1 MNANILILYAG
12 GTIGMWE
19 DPATGTLIP
28 LDLKDLNKY
37 LPEILGLNVSYE
49 GISLKTPIDSA
60 ELTPIVWTE
69 LVEIIET
76 NYASF
81 DGFVILHGTDTMAY
95 TASALSFMIQG
106 LNKPIIL
113 TGSQLPLGRLRTDGR
128 ENFITAIEIAS
139 TRKNNEPLVQE
150 VAICFGERLMRGNRS
165 WKANTEIFDA
175 FDSPNYGNLANIG
188 THIIF
193 NEQLLFRSKKTLKF
207 SKEMTEGV
215 GVLKLYPGILPSSIA
230 YALARPNM
238 KVCIIESF
246 GAGNIP
252 RNEEFLNVFKEA
264 IGRGVSI
271 INISQCR
278 RGSVDER
285 LYKTGKAFAEVGA
298 IFANDLT
305 FEAAITKS
313 MYLLAQGF
321 SGENFRQALI
331 ENIAG
336 ELSENQVL

>member
-1 MNANILILYAG
+1 
-12 GTIGMWE
+12 
-19 DPATGTLIP
+19 
-28 LDLKDLNKY
+28 
-37 LPEILGLNVSYE
+37 
-49 GISLKTPIDSA
+49 
-60 ELTPIVWTE
+60 
-69 LVEIIET
+69 
-76 NYASF
+76 
-81 DGFVILHGTDTMAY
+81 MAY

-175 FDSPNYGNLANIG
+175 FDSPNYGNLATIG

-193 NEQLLFRSKKTLKF
+193 NENSLFRSKKPLVF

-215 GVLKLYPGILPSSIA
+215 GVLKLYPGILPSSIE

-246 GAGNIP
+246 GAGNVP
-252 RNEEFLNVFKEA
+252 RNEEFLQVFKRA
-264 IGRGVSI
+264 IDRGVSI
-271 INISQCR
+271 INISQCK
-278 RGSVDER
+278 RGRVDER
-285 LYKTGKAFAEVGA
+285 LYKTGQAFAEVGA
-298 IFANDLT
+298 IFGYDMT

-313 MYLLAQGF
+313 MYLLAQGLN
-321 SGENFRQALI
+321 GIAFREALL
-331 ENIAG
+331 EDVAG
-336 ELSENQVL
+336 ELSEI

>member
-19 DPATGTLIP
+19 DPATGTLVP

-37 LPEILGLNVSYE
+37 LPEIQGLNVGYE

-60 ELTPIVWTE
+60 ELTPAVWRE
-69 LVEIIET
+69 LVEIIEE
-76 NYASF
+76 NYTSF

-175 FDSPNYGNLANIG
+175 FDSPNYGNLATIG

-193 NEQLLFRSKKTLKF
+193 NEQALFRSKKALSF
-207 SKEMTEGV
+207 NKEMTEGV
-215 GVLKLYPGILPSSIA
+215 GVLKLYPGILPSSIE

-246 GAGNIP
+246 GAGNVP
-252 RNEEFLNVFKEA
+252 RNEVFLNVFKKA
-264 IGRGVSI
+264 IERGVSI
-271 INISQCR
+271 INISQCK
-278 RGSVDER
+278 RGRVDER
-285 LYKTGKAFAEVGA
+285 LYKTGQAFAEAGA
-298 IFANDLT
+298 IFGYDLT

-321 SGENFRQALI
+321 SGKTFREALL
-331 ENIAG
+331 EDLAG
-336 ELSENQVL
+336 ELSEN

>member
-37 LPEILGLNVSYE
+37 LPEIQGLNVNCE
-49 GISLKTPIDSA
+49 GISLKKPIDSA
-60 ELTPIVWTE
+60 ELTPAVWKE
-69 LVEIIET
+69 LVEIIES
-76 NYASF
+76 NYSAF

-106 LNKPIIL
+106 LKKPIIL

-139 TRKNNEPLVQE
+139 TRKNKEPLVQE

-193 NEQLLFRSKKTLKF
+193 NEQSLFRTKKPLSFTT
-207 SKEMTEGV
+207 EMIEGV
-215 GVLKLYPGILPSSIA
+215 GVLKLYPGILPASIE
-230 YALARPNM
+230 YALARPSM

-246 GAGNIP
+246 GAGNVP
-252 RNEEFLNVFKEA
+252 RNEDFLNVFRKA
-264 IGRGVSI
+264 IERGVTI

-278 RGSVDER
+278 RGRVDER
-285 LYKTGKAFAEVGA
+285 LYKTGQAFAEVGA
-298 IFANDLT
+298 IFGYDMT

-313 MYLLAQGF
+313 MYLLAQGYT
-321 SGENFRQALI
+321 GEAFREALL
-331 ENIAG
+331 EDVAG
-336 ELSENQVL
+336 ELSEN

>member
-1 MNANILILYAG
+1 
-12 GTIGMWE
+12 
-19 DPATGTLIP
+19 
-28 LDLKDLNKY
+28 
-37 LPEILGLNVSYE
+37 
-49 GISLKTPIDSA
+49 
-60 ELTPIVWTE
+60 

-128 ENFITAIEIAS
+128 ENFITAIEIS
-139 TRKNNEPLVQE
+139 SKRKNDEPMVQE

-175 FDSPNYGNLANIG
+175 FDSPNYDNLATIG

-193 NEQLLFRSKKTLKF
+193 NEQILFRSNRPLTF
-207 SKEMTEGV
+207 TKEMTEGV

-246 GAGNIP
+246 GAGNVP
-252 RNEEFLNVFKEA
+252 RNEEFLNVFREA
-264 IGRGVSI
+264 VERGVSI

-278 RGSVDER
+278 RGRVDER

-298 IFANDLT
+298 IFGNDLT

-313 MYLLAQGF
+313 MFLLARGL
-321 SGENFRQALI
+321 SGDDFRKALL

-336 ELSENQVL
+336 ELSEN

>member
-1 MNANILILYAG
+1 
-12 GTIGMWE
+12 MWE

-37 LPEILGLNVSYE
+37 LPEIQGLNVNYK
-49 GISLKTPIDSA
+49 GISLKKPIDSA
-60 ELTPIVWTE
+60 ELTPAVWKE
-69 LVEIIET
+69 LVEIIEL
-76 NYASF
+76 NYSAF

-106 LNKPIIL
+106 LKKPIVL

-175 FDSPNYGNLANIG
+175 FDSPNYVNLATIG

-193 NEQLLFRSKKTLKF
+193 NEQSLFRTKKPLSFTT
-207 SKEMTEGV
+207 EMTEGV
-215 GVLKLYPGILPSSIA
+215 GVLKLYPGILPSSIE
-230 YALARPNM
+230 YALARPSM

-246 GAGNIP
+246 GAGNVP
-252 RNEEFLNVFKEA
+252 RNEDFLNVFRKA
-264 IGRGVSI
+264 IERGVSI
-271 INISQCR
+271 INISQCK
-278 RGSVDER
+278 RGRVDER
-285 LYKTGKAFAEVGA
+285 LYKTGQAFAEVGA
-298 IFANDLT
+298 IFGYDMT

-313 MYLLAQGF
+313 MYLLAQGY
-321 SGENFRQALI
+321 SGKVFREALL
-331 ENIAG
+331 EDVAG
-336 ELSENQVL
+336 ELSEN

>member
-19 DPATGTLIP
+19 DPVSGTLVP

-37 LPEILGLNVSYE
+37 LPEIEGLSVTYE
-49 GISLKTPIDSA
+49 GISLETPIDSA
-60 ELTPIVWTE
+60 ELTPAVWSE
-69 LVEIIET
+69 LVGIIQLNQT
-76 NYASF
+76 KF

-139 TRKNNEPLVQE
+139 TRKGDEPMVQE
-150 VAICFGERLMRGNRS
+150 VAICFGERLMRGNRC

-175 FDSPNYGNLANIG
+175 FDSPNYGNLATIG

-193 NEQLLFRSKKTLKF
+193 NEQLLFRSKKPLKF
-207 SKEMTEGV
+207 IKEMTEGV
-215 GVLKLYPGILPSSIA
+215 GVLKLYPGILPSSIE

-246 GAGNIP
+246 GAGNVP

-264 IGRGVSI
+264 IERGVSI
-271 INISQCR
+271 INISQCK
-278 RGSVDER
+278 RGRVDER
-285 LYKTGKAFAEVGA
+285 LYKTGKAFADTGA
-298 IFANDLT
+298 IFGGDLT

-321 SGENFRQALI
+321 VGQDFRNALL

-336 ELSENQVL
+336 ELSEN

>member
-1 MNANILILYAG
+1 
-12 GTIGMWE
+12 
-19 DPATGTLIP
+19 
-28 LDLKDLNKY
+28 
-37 LPEILGLNVSYE
+37 
-49 GISLKTPIDSA
+49 
-60 ELTPIVWTE
+60 
-69 LVEIIET
+69 
-76 NYASF
+76 
-81 DGFVILHGTDTMAY
+81 
-95 TASALSFMIQG
+95 
-106 LNKPIIL
+106 
-113 TGSQLPLGRLRTDGR
+113 
-128 ENFITAIEIAS
+128 
-139 TRKNNEPLVQE
+139 
-150 VAICFGERLMRGNRS
+150 MRGNRS

-193 NEQLLFRSKKTLKF
+193 NEQLLFRSKKPLKF

-230 YALARPNM
+230 YALGRPNM

-246 GAGNIP
+246 GAGNVP

-298 IFANDLT
+298 IFGHDLT

-313 MYLLAQGF
+313 MFLLAQGF
-321 SGENFRQALI
+321 FGEDFRMALI

-336 ELSENQVL
+336 ELSEN

>member
-1 MNANILILYAG
+1 
-12 GTIGMWE
+12 MWE

-37 LPEILGLNVSYE
+37 LPEIQGLNVNYE
-49 GISLKTPIDSA
+49 GISLKKPIDSA
-60 ELTPIVWTE
+60 ELTPAVWKE
-69 LVEIIET
+69 LVEIIESH
-76 NYASF
+76 YSAF

-106 LNKPIIL
+106 LKKPIIL

-175 FDSPNYGNLANIG
+175 FDSPNYGNLATIG

-193 NEQLLFRSKKTLKF
+193 NEQSLFRSKKPLIFTT
-207 SKEMTEGV
+207 EMTEGV
-215 GVLKLYPGILPSSIA
+215 GVLKLYPGILPSSIE

-246 GAGNIP
+246 GAGNVP
-252 RNEEFLNVFKEA
+252 RNEEFLNVFKDA
-264 IGRGVSI
+264 IARGVSI
-271 INISQCR
+271 INISQCK
-278 RGSVDER
+278 RGRVDER
-285 LYKTGKAFAEVGA
+285 LYKTGKAFAEAGA
-298 IFANDLT
+298 IFGYDLT

-313 MYLLAQGF
+313 MYLLAKGLE
-321 SGENFRQALI
+321 GTAFREALL

-336 ELSENQVL
+336 ELSEN

>member
-37 LPEILGLNVSYE
+37 LPEIQGLNVNYE
-49 GISLKTPIDSA
+49 GVSLKKPIDSA
-60 ELTPIVWTE
+60 ELTPAVWKE
-69 LVEIIET
+69 LVEIIES
-76 NYASF
+76 NYSAF

-106 LNKPIIL
+106 LKKPIIL

-175 FDSPNYGNLANIG
+175 FDSPNYGNLATIG

-193 NEQLLFRSKKTLKF
+193 NEQSLFRSKKPLTF
-207 SKEMTEGV
+207 TKEMTEGV
-215 GVLKLYPGILPSSIA
+215 GVLKLYPGILPSSIE
-230 YALARPNM
+230 YALARPNL

-246 GAGNIP
+246 GAGNVP
-252 RNEEFLNVFKEA
+252 RDEGFLEVFEKA
-264 IGRGVSI
+264 IQQGISI
-271 INISQCR
+271 INISQCK
-278 RGSVDER
+278 RGRVDER
-285 LYKTGKAFAEVGA
+285 LYKTGQAFSEAGA
-298 IFANDLT
+298 IFGYDMT

-313 MYLLAQGF
+313 MYLLAQGLE
-321 SGENFRQALI
+321 GVAFREALL

-336 ELSENQVL
+336 ELSEN

>member
-37 LPEILGLNVSYE
+37 LPEIQGLNVNYK
-49 GISLKTPIDSA
+49 GISLKKPIDSA
-60 ELTPIVWTE
+60 ELTPAVWKE
-69 LVEIIET
+69 LVEIIEL
-76 NYASF
+76 NYSAF

-106 LNKPIIL
+106 LKKPIVL

-175 FDSPNYGNLANIG
+175 FDSPNYVNLATIG

-193 NEQLLFRSKKTLKF
+193 NEQSLFRTKKPLSFTT
-207 SKEMTEGV
+207 EMTEGV
-215 GVLKLYPGILPSSIA
+215 GVLKLYPGILPSSIE
-230 YALARPNM
+230 YALARPSM

-246 GAGNIP
+246 GAGNVP
-252 RNEEFLNVFKEA
+252 RNEDFLNVFRKA
-264 IGRGVSI
+264 IERGVSI
-271 INISQCR
+271 INISQCK
-278 RGSVDER
+278 RGRVDER
-285 LYKTGKAFAEVGA
+285 LYKTGQAFAEVGA
-298 IFANDLT
+298 IFGYDMT

-313 MYLLAQGF
+313 MYLLAQGY
-321 SGENFRQALI
+321 SGKVFREALL
-331 ENIAG
+331 EDVAG
-336 ELSENQVL
+336 ELSEN

>member
-1 MNANILILYAG
+1 
-12 GTIGMWE
+12 MWE

-37 LPEILGLNVSYE
+37 LPEIQGLNVNYE
-49 GISLKTPIDSA
+49 GISLKKPIDSA
-60 ELTPIVWTE
+60 ELTPAVWKE
-69 LVEIIET
+69 LVEIIES
-76 NYASF
+76 NYSAF

-106 LNKPIIL
+106 LKKPIIL

-175 FDSPNYGNLANIG
+175 FDSPNYGNLATIG

-193 NEQLLFRSKKTLKF
+193 NEQALFRSKKPLTYTT
-207 SKEMTEGV
+207 EMTEGV
-215 GVLKLYPGILPSSIA
+215 GVLKLYPGILPSSIE
-230 YALARPNM
+230 YALARPNL

-246 GAGNIP
+246 GAGNVP
-252 RNEEFLNVFKEA
+252 REEGFLEVFEKA
-264 IGRGVSI
+264 IEQGISI
-271 INISQCR
+271 INISQCK
-278 RGSVDER
+278 RGRVDER
-285 LYKTGKAFAEVGA
+285 LYKTGQAFAKAGA
-298 IFANDLT
+298 IFGYDMT

-313 MYLLAQGF
+313 MYLLAQGLE
-321 SGENFRQALI
+321 GRAFREALL

-336 ELSENQVL
+336 ELSEN

>member
-28 LDLKDLNKY
+28 LNLKELNKY
-37 LPEILGLNVSYE
+37 LPEIQGLNVSYE
-49 GISLKTPIDSA
+49 GISLKKPIDSA
-60 ELTPIVWTE
+60 ELTPAVWKE
-69 LVEIIET
+69 LVEIIEK
-76 NYASF
+76 NYSSF

-139 TRKNNEPLVQE
+139 KRKNNEPLVQE

-175 FDSPNYGNLANIG
+175 FDSPNYGNLATIG

-193 NEQLLFRSKKTLKF
+193 NENSLFRSKKPLVF

-215 GVLKLYPGILPSSIA
+215 GVLKLYPGILPSSIE

-246 GAGNIP
+246 GAGNVP
-252 RNEEFLNVFKEA
+252 RNEDFLNVFRKA
-264 IGRGVSI
+264 IGHGVAI
-271 INISQCR
+271 INISQCK
-278 RGSVDER
+278 RGRVDER
-285 LYKTGKAFAEVGA
+285 LYKTGQAFAEAGA
-298 IFANDLT
+298 IFGYDMT

-313 MYLLAQGF
+313 MYLLAQGLN
-321 SGENFRQALI
+321 GIAFREALL
-331 ENIAG
+331 EDVAG
-336 ELSENQVL
+336 ELSEI

>member
-28 LDLKDLNKY
+28 LNLKELNKY
-37 LPEILGLNVSYE
+37 LPEIQGLNVSYE
-49 GISLKTPIDSA
+49 GISLKKPIDSA
-60 ELTPIVWTE
+60 ELTPAVWKE
-69 LVEIIET
+69 LVEIIEK
-76 NYASF
+76 NYSSF

-139 TRKNNEPLVQE
+139 KRKNNEPLVQE

-175 FDSPNYGNLANIG
+175 FDSPNYGNLATIG

-193 NEQLLFRSKKTLKF
+193 NENSLFRSKKPLVF

-215 GVLKLYPGILPSSIA
+215 GVLKLYPGILPSSIE

-246 GAGNIP
+246 GAGNVP
-252 RNEEFLNVFKEA
+252 RNEEFLQVFKRA
-264 IGRGVSI
+264 IDRGVSI
-271 INISQCR
+271 INISQCK
-278 RGSVDER
+278 RGRVDER
-285 LYKTGKAFAEVGA
+285 LYKTGQAFAEAGA
-298 IFANDLT
+298 IFGYDMT

-313 MYLLAQGF
+313 IYLLAQGLN
-321 SGENFRQALI
+321 GIAFREALL
-331 ENIAG
+331 EDVAG
-336 ELSENQVL
+336 ELSEI

>member
-1 MNANILILYAG
+1 
-12 GTIGMWE
+12 
-19 DPATGTLIP
+19 
-28 LDLKDLNKY
+28 
-37 LPEILGLNVSYE
+37 
-49 GISLKTPIDSA
+49 
-60 ELTPIVWTE
+60 
-69 LVEIIET
+69 LVEIIESHYST
-76 NYASF
+76 F

-106 LNKPIIL
+106 LSKPIIL

-139 TRKNNEPLVQE
+139 KRKNNEPLVQE

-175 FDSPNYGNLANIG
+175 FDSPNFGNLATIG

-193 NEQLLFRSKKTLKF
+193 NEQLLFRPNKPLKF
-207 SKEMTEGV
+207 VREMTEGV

-246 GAGNIP
+246 GAGNVP
-252 RNEEFLNVFKEA
+252 RNDEFLNVFKDA
-264 IGRGVSI
+264 IEKGVSI
-271 INISQCR
+271 INISQCK
-278 RGSVDER
+278 RGRVDER
-285 LYKTGKAFAEVGA
+285 LYKTGQAFAEAGA
-298 IFANDLT
+298 IFGYDLT

-321 SGENFRQALI
+321 QGEDFRNALL

-336 ELSENQVL
+336 ELSEN

>member
-37 LPEILGLNVSYE
+37 LPEIQGLNVNYE
-49 GISLKTPIDSA
+49 GISLKKPIDSA
-60 ELTPIVWTE
+60 ELTPAVWKE
-69 LVEIIET
+69 LVEIIEL
-76 NYASF
+76 NYSAF

-106 LNKPIIL
+106 LKKPIIL

-175 FDSPNYGNLANIG
+175 FDSPNYGNLATIG

-193 NEQLLFRSKKTLKF
+193 NEQSLFRSKKPLSFTT
-207 SKEMTEGV
+207 EMTEGV
-215 GVLKLYPGILPSSIA
+215 GVLKLYPGILPSSIE

-246 GAGNIP
+246 GAGNVP
-252 RNEEFLNVFKEA
+252 RNEDFLNVFRKA
-264 IGRGVSI
+264 IERGVAI
-271 INISQCR
+271 INISQCK
-278 RGSVDER
+278 RGRVDER
-285 LYKTGKAFAEVGA
+285 LYKTGQAFAEAGA
-298 IFANDLT
+298 IFGYDMT

-321 SGENFRQALI
+321 SGNAFREALL
-331 ENIAG
+331 EDVAG
-336 ELSENQVL
+336 ELSES

>member
-37 LPEILGLNVSYE
+37 LPEIQGLNVNCE
-49 GISLKTPIDSA
+49 GISLNTPIDSA
-60 ELTPIVWTE
+60 ELTPAVWTE

-106 LNKPIIL
+106 LNKPIII

-175 FDSPNYGNLANIG
+175 FDSPNFGSLATIG

-193 NEQLLFRSKKTLKF
+193 NEQLLFRSNKPLKF
-207 SKEMTEGV
+207 IKEMTEGV
-215 GVLKLYPGILPSSIA
+215 GVLKLYPGILPSSIE

-246 GAGNIP
+246 GAGNVP
-252 RNEEFLNVFKEA
+252 RNEDFLNVFRTA
-264 IGRGVSI
+264 IERGVSI
-271 INISQCR
+271 INISQCK
-278 RGSVDER
+278 RGRVDER
-285 LYKTGKAFAEVGA
+285 LYKTGQAFAEAGA
-298 IFANDLT
+298 IFGYDLT

-313 MYLLAQGF
+313 MYLLAQGY
-321 SGENFRQALI
+321 SGKAFREALL
-331 ENIAG
+331 EDVAG
-336 ELSENQVL
+336 ELSEI

>member
-37 LPEILGLNVSYE
+37 LPEIQGLNVNYE
-49 GISLKTPIDSA
+49 GISLKKPIDSA
-60 ELTPIVWTE
+60 ELTPAVWKE
-69 LVEIIET
+69 LVEIIES
-76 NYASF
+76 NYSAF

-106 LNKPIIL
+106 LKKPIIL

-175 FDSPNYGNLANIG
+175 FDSPNYGNLATIG

-193 NEQLLFRSKKTLKF
+193 NEQALFRSKKPLTYTT
-207 SKEMTEGV
+207 EMTEGV
-215 GVLKLYPGILPSSIA
+215 GVLKLYPGILPSSIE
-230 YALARPNM
+230 YALARPNL

-246 GAGNIP
+246 GAGNVP
-252 RNEEFLNVFKEA
+252 REEGFLEVFEKA
-264 IGRGVSI
+264 IEQGISI
-271 INISQCR
+271 INISQCK
-278 RGSVDER
+278 RGRVDER
-285 LYKTGKAFAEVGA
+285 LYKTGQAFAKAGA
-298 IFANDLT
+298 IFGYDMT

-313 MYLLAQGF
+313 MYLLAQGLE
-321 SGENFRQALI
+321 GRAFREALL

-336 ELSENQVL
+336 ELSEN

>member
-19 DPATGTLIP
+19 DPATGTLVP

-37 LPEILGLNVSYE
+37 LPEIQGLNVRYE

-60 ELTPIVWTE
+60 ELTPAVWRE
-69 LVEIIET
+69 LVEIIECH
-76 NYASF
+76 YSSF

-139 TRKNNEPLVQE
+139 KQKNNEPLVQE

-175 FDSPNYGNLANIG
+175 FDSPNYGNLATIG

-193 NEQLLFRSKKTLKF
+193 NEQALFRSKKSLTF

-215 GVLKLYPGILPSSIA
+215 GVLKLYPGILPSSIE

-246 GAGNIP
+246 GAGNVP
-252 RNEEFLNVFKEA
+252 RNEDFLNVFKKA
-264 IGRGVSI
+264 IERGVSV
-271 INISQCR
+271 INISQCK
-278 RGSVDER
+278 RGRVDER
-285 LYKTGKAFAEVGA
+285 LYKTGQAFAEVGA
-298 IFANDLT
+298 IFGYDLT

-313 MYLLAQGF
+313 MYLLAQGY
-321 SGENFRQALI
+321 SGKIFREALL
-331 ENIAG
+331 EDLAG
-336 ELSENQVL
+336 ELSEN

>member
-37 LPEILGLNVSYE
+37 LPEIQGLNVNYD
-49 GISLKTPIDSA
+49 GISLKKPIDSA
-60 ELTPIVWTE
+60 ELTPTVWTE
-69 LVEIIET
+69 LVDIIESH
-76 NYASF
+76 YSKF

-139 TRKNNEPLVQE
+139 KRKNNEPLVQE

-165 WKANTEIFDA
+165 WNTEIFDA
-175 FDSPNYGNLANIG
+175 FDSPNFGNLATIG

-193 NEQLLFRSKKTLKF
+193 NEQLLFRSNKPLKF
-207 SKEMTEGV
+207 VKEMTEGV
-215 GVLKLYPGILPSSIA
+215 GVLKLYPGILPSSIS

-246 GAGNIP
+246 GAGNVP
-252 RNEEFLNVFKEA
+252 RNEEFLNVFRAA
-264 IGRGVSI
+264 IERGVSI
-271 INISQCR
+271 INISQCK
-278 RGSVDER
+278 RGRVDER
-285 LYKTGKAFAEVGA
+285 LYKTGKAFAEAGA
-298 IFANDLT
+298 IFGYDLT

-313 MYLLAQGF
+313 MYLLAQGLQ
-321 SGENFRQALI
+321 GEDFRHALL
-331 ENIAG
+331 ENLAG
-336 ELSENQVL
+336 ELSEN

>member
-1 MNANILILYAG
+1 
-12 GTIGMWE
+12 MWE

-139 TRKNNEPLVQE
+139 TQKY
-150 VAICFGERLMRGNRS
+150 LMRLTLLIS
-165 WKANTEIFDA
+165 ETLPTLE
-175 FDSPNYGNLANIG
+175 
-188 THIIF
+188 HI
-193 NEQLLFRSKKTLKF
+193 LF
-207 SKEMTEGV
+207 
-215 GVLKLYPGILPSSIA
+215 
-230 YALARPNM
+230 
-238 KVCIIESF
+238 
-246 GAGNIP
+246 
-252 RNEEFLNVFKEA
+252 
-264 IGRGVSI
+264 
-271 INISQCR
+271 
-278 RGSVDER
+278 
-285 LYKTGKAFAEVGA
+285 
-298 IFANDLT
+298 
-305 FEAAITKS
+305 S
-313 MYLLAQGF
+313 MN
-321 SGENFRQALI
+321 NFCFVQRKH
-331 ENIAG
+331 
-336 ELSENQVL
+336 

>member
-19 DPATGTLIP
+19 DPATATLVP

-37 LPEILGLNVSYE
+37 LPEIQGLPVNYV
-49 GISLKTPIDSA
+49 GVSLKTPIDSA
-60 ELTPIVWTE
+60 ELTPSVWTE
-69 LVEIIET
+69 LVELIES
-76 NYASF
+76 NYAKF

-139 TRKNNEPLVQE
+139 KRRNNEPLVQE

-175 FDSPNYGNLANIG
+175 FDSPNFGSLATIG

-193 NEQLLFRSKKTLKF
+193 NEQLLFRPNKPLKF
-207 SKEMTEGV
+207 FKEMTEGV
-215 GVLKLYPGILPSSIA
+215 GVLKLYPGILPATIE

-246 GAGNIP
+246 GAGNVP
-252 RNEEFLNVFKEA
+252 RNEEFLNVFKVA
-264 IGRGVSI
+264 IERGVSI

-278 RGSVDER
+278 RGRVDER
-285 LYKTGKAFAEVGA
+285 LYKTGETFAEAGA
-298 IFANDLT
+298 IFGYDLT

-313 MYLLAQGF
+313 MYLLAQGYQGD
-321 SGENFRQALI
+321 SFREALLQ
-331 ENIAG
+331 NIAG
-336 ELSENQVL
+336 ELSEV

>member
-37 LPEILGLNVSYE
+37 LPEIQGLNVNYE
-49 GISLKTPIDSA
+49 GISLKKPIDSA
-60 ELTPIVWTE
+60 ELTPAVWKE
-69 LVEIIET
+69 LVEIIEL
-76 NYASF
+76 NYSAF

-106 LNKPIIL
+106 LKKPIIL

-175 FDSPNYGNLANIG
+175 FDSPNYGNLATIG

-193 NEQLLFRSKKTLKF
+193 NEQSLFRSKKPLSFTT
-207 SKEMTEGV
+207 EMTEGV
-215 GVLKLYPGILPSSIA
+215 GVLKLYPGILPSSIE

-246 GAGNIP
+246 GAGNVP
-252 RNEEFLNVFKEA
+252 RNEDFLNVFRKA
-264 IGRGVSI
+264 IERGVAI
-271 INISQCR
+271 INISQCK
-278 RGSVDER
+278 RGRVDER
-285 LYKTGKAFAEVGA
+285 LYKTGQAFAEAGA
-298 IFANDLT
+298 IFGYDMT
-305 FEAAITKS
+305 FEAAIT
-313 MYLLAQGF
+313 
-321 SGENFRQALI
+321 
-331 ENIAG
+331 
-336 ELSENQVL
+336 

>member
-37 LPEILGLNVSYE
+37 LPEIQGLNVRYE
-49 GISLKTPIDSA
+49 GISLKKAIDSA
-60 ELTPIVWTE
+60 ELTPNVWTE
-69 LVEIIET
+69 LVEIIEE
-76 NYASF
+76 NYTSF

-95 TASALSFMIQG
+95 TSSALSFMIQG

-139 TRKNNEPLVQE
+139 IRKNDEPLVQE

-175 FDSPNYGNLANIG
+175 FDSPNYGSLAAIG

-193 NEQLLFRSKKTLKF
+193 NEQILFRSNRPLTF
-207 SKEMTEGV
+207 TKEMTEGV

-246 GAGNIP
+246 GAGNVP

-264 IGRGVSI
+264 VDRGVSI

-278 RGSVDER
+278 RGRVDER

-298 IFANDLT
+298 IFGNDLT

-313 MYLLAQGF
+313 MFLLAKGL
-321 SGENFRQALI
+321 SGDEFRKALL

-336 ELSENQVL
+336 ELSEN

>member
-37 LPEILGLNVSYE
+37 LPEIQGLNVSYE

-60 ELTPIVWTE
+60 ELTPSVWTE
-69 LVEIIET
+69 LVEIIEA
-76 NYASF
+76 NYSLF

-175 FDSPNYGNLANIG
+175 FDSPNYGNLATIG

-193 NEQLLFRSKKTLKF
+193 NEQLLFRSKKPLKF

-246 GAGNIP
+246 GAGNVP

-264 IGRGVSI
+264 IDRGVSI

-298 IFANDLT
+298 IFGHDLT
-305 FEAAITKS
+305 FETAITKS
-313 MYLLAQGF
+313 MFLLAQGF
-321 SGENFRQALI
+321 SGEGFRMALI

-336 ELSENQVL
+336 ELSEN

>member
-37 LPEILGLNVSYE
+37 LPEIQGLNVNYK
-49 GISLKTPIDSA
+49 GISLKKPIDSA
-60 ELTPIVWTE
+60 ELTPAVWKE
-69 LVEIIET
+69 LVEIIEL
-76 NYASF
+76 NYSAF

-106 LNKPIIL
+106 LKKPIVL

-139 TRKNNEPLVQE
+139 TRRNNEPLVQE

-175 FDSPNYGNLANIG
+175 FDSPNYGNLATIG

-193 NEQLLFRSKKTLKF
+193 NEQSLFRTKKPLSFTT
-207 SKEMTEGV
+207 EMTEGV
-215 GVLKLYPGILPSSIA
+215 GVLKLYPGILPSSIE
-230 YALARPNM
+230 YALARPSM

-246 GAGNIP
+246 GAGNVP
-252 RNEEFLNVFKEA
+252 RNEDFLNVFRKA
-264 IGRGVSI
+264 IERGVSI
-271 INISQCR
+271 INISQCK
-278 RGSVDER
+278 RGRVDER
-285 LYKTGKAFAEVGA
+285 LYKTGQAFAEVGA
-298 IFANDLT
+298 IFGYDMT

-313 MYLLAQGF
+313 MYLLAQGY
-321 SGENFRQALI
+321 SGKVFREALL
-331 ENIAG
+331 EDVAG
-336 ELSENQVL
+336 ELSEN

>member
-19 DPATGTLIP
+19 DPATGTLVP

-37 LPEILGLNVSYE
+37 LPEIQGLNVRYE

-60 ELTPIVWTE
+60 ELTPSVWRE
-69 LVEIIET
+69 LVEIIESHYST
-76 NYASF
+76 F

-106 LNKPIIL
+106 LTKPIIL
-113 TGSQLPLGRLRTDGR
+113 TGSQLPMGRLRTDGR

-139 TRKNNEPLVQE
+139 KQKNNEPLVQE
-150 VAICFGERLMRGNRS
+150 VTICFGERLMRGNRS

-175 FDSPNYGNLANIG
+175 FDSPNYGNLATIG

-193 NEQLLFRSKKTLKF
+193 NEQALYRSKKSLTF

-215 GVLKLYPGILPSSIA
+215 GVLKLYPGILPSSIE

-246 GAGNIP
+246 GAGNVP
-252 RNEEFLNVFKEA
+252 RNEEFLNVFRKA
-264 IGRGVSI
+264 IERGVSI
-271 INISQCR
+271 INISQCK
-278 RGSVDER
+278 RGRVDER
-285 LYKTGKAFAEVGA
+285 LYKTGQAFAEVGA
-298 IFANDLT
+298 IFGYDLT

-313 MYLLAQGF
+313 MYLLAQGY
-321 SGENFRQALI
+321 SGLAFREALLQDM
-331 ENIAG
+331 AG
-336 ELSENQVL
+336 ELSEN

>member
-1 MNANILILYAG
+1 
-12 GTIGMWE
+12 MWE

-28 LDLKDLNKY
+28 LNLKELNKY
-37 LPEILGLNVSYE
+37 LPEIQGLNVSYE
-49 GISLKTPIDSA
+49 GISLKKPIDSA
-60 ELTPIVWTE
+60 ELTPAVWKE
-69 LVEIIET
+69 LVEIIEK
-76 NYASF
+76 NYSSF

-175 FDSPNYGNLANIG
+175 FDSPNYGNLATIG

-193 NEQLLFRSKKTLKF
+193 NENSLFRSKKPLVF
-207 SKEMTEGV
+207 FKEMTEGV
-215 GVLKLYPGILPSSIA
+215 GVLKLYPGILPSSIE

-246 GAGNIP
+246 GAGNVP
-252 RNEEFLNVFKEA
+252 RNEDFLNVFRKA
-264 IGRGVSI
+264 IGRGVAI
-271 INISQCR
+271 INISQCK
-278 RGSVDER
+278 RGRVDER
-285 LYKTGKAFAEVGA
+285 LYKTGQAFAEAGA
-298 IFANDLT
+298 IFGYDMT

-313 MYLLAQGF
+313 MYLLAQGLN
-321 SGENFRQALI
+321 GIAFREALL
-331 ENIAG
+331 EDVAG
-336 ELSENQVL
+336 ELSEI

>member
-1 MNANILILYAG
+1 
-12 GTIGMWE
+12 MWE

-28 LDLKDLNKY
+28 LNLKELNKY
-37 LPEILGLNVSYE
+37 LPEIQGLNVSYE
-49 GISLKTPIDSA
+49 GISLKKPIDSA
-60 ELTPIVWTE
+60 ELTPAVWKE
-69 LVEIIET
+69 LVEIIEK
-76 NYASF
+76 NYSSF

-139 TRKNNEPLVQE
+139 KRKNNEPLVQE

-175 FDSPNYGNLANIG
+175 FDSPNYGNLATIG

-193 NEQLLFRSKKTLKF
+193 NENSLFRSKKPLVF

-215 GVLKLYPGILPSSIA
+215 GVLKLYPGILPSSIE

-246 GAGNIP
+246 GAGNVP
-252 RNEEFLNVFKEA
+252 RNEEFLQVFKRA
-264 IGRGVSI
+264 IDRGVSI
-271 INISQCR
+271 INISQCK
-278 RGSVDER
+278 RGRVDER
-285 LYKTGKAFAEVGA
+285 LYKTGQAFAEAGA
-298 IFANDLT
+298 IFGYDMT

-313 MYLLAQGF
+313 IYLLAQGLN
-321 SGENFRQALI
+321 GIAFREALL
-331 ENIAG
+331 EDVAG
-336 ELSENQVL
+336 ELSEI

>member
-1 MNANILILYAG
+1 
-12 GTIGMWE
+12 MWE
-19 DPATGTLIP
+19 DPATGTLVP

-37 LPEILGLNVSYE
+37 LPEIQGLNVGYE

-60 ELTPIVWTE
+60 ELTPAVWRE
-69 LVEIIET
+69 LVEIIEE
-76 NYASF
+76 NYTSF

-175 FDSPNYGNLANIG
+175 FDSPNYGNLATIG

-193 NEQLLFRSKKTLKF
+193 NEQALFRSKKALSF
-207 SKEMTEGV
+207 NKEMTEGV
-215 GVLKLYPGILPSSIA
+215 GVLKLYPGILPSSIE

-246 GAGNIP
+246 GAGNVP
-252 RNEEFLNVFKEA
+252 RNEVFLNVFKKA
-264 IGRGVSI
+264 IERGVSI
-271 INISQCR
+271 INISQCK
-278 RGSVDER
+278 RGRVDER
-285 LYKTGKAFAEVGA
+285 LYKTGQAFAEAGA
-298 IFANDLT
+298 IFGYDLT

-321 SGENFRQALI
+321 SGKTFREALL
-331 ENIAG
+331 EDLAG
-336 ELSENQVL
+336 ELSEN